1 MAMEPLIEPI
11 LVIAAV
17 IVTAALLPLPTKVRV
32 VLGLCGLV
40 LVAVGGALFAFVT
53 YPRET
58 VRLLGA
64 A

>member
-1 MAMEPLIEPI
+1 MLTLGSARRRKRGRLEDQ
-11 LVIAAV
+11 
-17 IVTAALLPLPTKVRV
+17 ALSQLPLPTKVRV